1 MSFIL
6 QPMGLEV
13 FSVLFSVQWQPLL
26 LLCTMLAFLELVIHL
41 VCGEIVG
48 NGKLPVI
55 KKEFFVWDYFSYLTF
70 DLNCL
75 VLKLKYFEI
84 SFRELIN
91 SSLLHIITFACSF
104 HFFEKIMMKLILRN
118 VWKLSSKISKLM
130 RNLIPKAHL
139 DLNLWTLFLKEQVP
153 LINQFKRQKKKFEI
167 QHLSRSDEWSINK
180 WFPILR
186 F

>member
-26 LLCTMLAFLELVIHL
+26 LLCTIFWSYVLYL

-48 NGKLPVI
+48 NSKLPVI
-55 KKEFFVWDYFSYLTF
+55 KKEFFVWDYFSYLT
-70 DLNCL
+70 LNCL

-91 SSLLHIITFACSF
+91 SWLLHIYNCFYMQF
-104 HFFEKIMMKLILRN
+104 PFF
-118 VWKLSSKISKLM
+118 WKLWWHWFSVRYKISKLM
-130 RNLIPKAHL
+130 RDSFDPQVRSRLQS
-139 DLNLWTLFLKEQVP
+139 LNIEI
-153 LINQFKRQKKKFEI
+153 INDICKK
-167 QHLSRSDEWSINK
+167 
-180 WFPILR
+180 
-186 F
+186 